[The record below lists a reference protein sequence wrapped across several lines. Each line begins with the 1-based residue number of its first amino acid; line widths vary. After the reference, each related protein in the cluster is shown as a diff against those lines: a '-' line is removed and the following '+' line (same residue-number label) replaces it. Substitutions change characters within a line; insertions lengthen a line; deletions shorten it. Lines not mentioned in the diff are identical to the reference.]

1 MASADRVNRVRAHLL
16 AQLVCLGRH
25 TLTGLLATNGQLQSD
40 WSADYRLY
48 SRHRIEPAE
57 LFSQLRKGV
66 QQSLDTQEALTVAM
80 DDSILRKSG
89 RKIPGVGYRRD
100 PLSPPFHVNLVR
112 GMRFV
117 QLSALSRQRDGFSRM
132 IPIDFQQAPLP
143 VRPSRQASA
152 EQQQAYKT
160 ALAAANINCVGLERV
175 TTLRRQLDEDPC
187 LPARHLRLVVDG
199 RFTNAKLLKNLP
211 PNTTLIGRIRRDAK
225 LFWLPQGQ
233 AATGRKRLYGQAAPT
248 PQELLS
254 DPGVEFQLLQAQLGA
269 RSCQFR
275 VKLLGPL
282 RALQAGGN
290 QNLQLL
296 VIAPLGYRLRKGSK
310 LLYRQPAFLIC
321 TDPELDS
328 QSLLQSYLWRWDIEI
343 NFRDQKTL
351 LGIGEAQVRNP
362 HSVQS
367 QPALAVAAYGL
378 LLLAAAQAN
387 LQALSQPKWRPDSEP
402 KRLSTASLIN
412 LLRHELWNASITKTF
427 SHFSSD
433 LGHNH
438 NPLKPQPDLRSA
450 LFYVSLEPLR
460 AKLQFQAFHAWITFT
475 QSLPDSPP
483 CPRQPEFLKHHA
495 RQQTRK
501 TIAAIGWIVRIQR
514 PFRLGKKLVRATA
527 SNIRR

>member
-25 TLTGLLATNGQLQSD
+25 TVTGLLATNGQLQSD

-57 LFSQLRKGV
+57 LFSQVRRGV
-66 QQSLDTQEALTVAM
+66 QQSLGTQEALTVAM

-143 VRPSRQASA
+143 ARPSPQASA
-152 EQQQAYKT
+152 EQQQAYKR
-160 ALAAANINCVGLERV
+160 ALATANINCVGLERV
-175 TTLRRQLDEDPC
+175 ATLRRQLDEDPC
-187 LPARHLRLVVDG
+187 LPARHLRVVVDG

-211 PNTTLIGRIRRDAK
+211 PKTTLIGRIRRDAK

-254 DPGVEFQLLQAQLGA
+254 DPGVEYQLLQAQLGA

-321 TDPELDS
+321 TDPELDP

-367 QPALAVAAYGL
+367 QPAVAVAAYGL

-433 LGHNH
+433 PGDDH

-450 LFYVSLEPLR
+450 LFY
-460 AKLQFQAFHAWITFT
+460 
-475 QSLPDSPP
+475 
-483 CPRQPEFLKHHA
+483 
-495 RQQTRK
+495 
-501 TIAAIGWIVRIQR
+501 AA
-514 PFRLGKKLVRATA
+514 A
-527 SNIRR
+527 

>member
-1 MASADRVNRVRAHLL
+1 MAGAERANRVRAHLL

-25 TLTGLLATNGQLQSD
+25 TLTGLLATNGQLHSD

-48 SRHRIEPAE
+48 SRQRIEPAE
-57 LFSQLRKGV
+57 LFGQVRRGV
-66 QQSLDTQEALTVAM
+66 QQSLGAQEALTVAM

-89 RKIPGVGYRRD
+89 RKTPGVGYRRD
-100 PLSPPFHVNLVR
+100 PLSPPFHVNFVR

-117 QLSALSRQRDGFSRM
+117 QLSALSRQRAGFCRM

-143 VRPSRQASA
+143 ARPSSKASA

-160 ALAAANINCVGLERV
+160 ALAAANINCLGLERIA
-175 TTLRRQLDEDPC
+175 TLRRQLDGEPSA
-187 LPARHLRLVVDG
+187 PARHLRVVVDG

-225 LFWLPQGQ
+225 LFFLPHGQ
-233 AATGRKRLYGQAAPT
+233 AATGRKRLYGQAAPS
-248 PQELLS
+248 PEELLS
-254 DPGVEFQLLQAQLGA
+254 DPGVEFQLVHAQLGA

-275 VKLLGPL
+275 VKALAPV

-321 TDPELDS
+321 TDPALGI
-328 QSLLQSYLWRWDIEI
+328 QALLQSYLWRWDIEV
-343 NFRDQKTL
+343 NFRDQKSL

-367 QPALAVAAYGL
+367 QPAVAVAAYGL

-387 LQALSQPKWRPDSEP
+387 LQALSQPKWRSDSEP

-412 LLRHELWNASITKTF
+412 LLRHELWNASIIKSF
-427 SHFSSD
+427 CHFRSD
-433 LGHNH
+433 PGHDH
-438 NPLKPQPDLRSA
+438 KPTKPQPDLRSA
-450 LFYVSLEPLR
+450 LFY
-460 AKLQFQAFHAWITFT
+460 
-475 QSLPDSPP
+475 
-483 CPRQPEFLKHHA
+483 
-495 RQQTRK
+495 
-501 TIAAIGWIVRIQR
+501 AA
-514 PFRLGKKLVRATA
+514 A
-527 SNIRR
+527 

>member
-48 SRHRIEPAE
+48 SRQRIEPAE
-57 LFSQLRKGV
+57 LFGQVRRGV
-66 QQSLDTQEALTVAM
+66 QRSLGAQEALTVAM

-89 RKIPGVGYRRD
+89 RKTPGVGYRRD

-117 QLSALSRQRDGFSRM
+117 QLSALTRQKDGFCRM

-143 VRPSRQASA
+143 ARPSPKASA
-152 EQQQAYKT
+152 EQQQVYKT
-160 ALAAANINCVGLERV
+160 ALAAANINCVGLKRV
-175 TTLRRQLDEDPC
+175 HTLRRQLDEDPSA
-187 LPARHLRLVVDG
+187 LRLHLRVVVDG

-225 LFWLPQGQ
+225 LFFLPQGQ
-233 AATGRKRLYGQAAPT
+233 AATGRKRLYGQSAPT
-248 PQELLS
+248 PEGLLS
-254 DPGVEFQLLQAQLGA
+254 DPGVEFQLVQAQLGA
-269 RSCQFR
+269 WSCQFR
-275 VKLLGPL
+275 VKTLGPL
-282 RALQAGGN
+282 RASQAGGG

-321 TDPELDS
+321 TDPALGIE
-328 QSLLQSYLWRWDIEI
+328 SLLRSYLWRWDIEV
-343 NFRDQKTL
+343 NFRDQKSL

-367 QPALAVAAYGL
+367 QPAVAVAAYGL

-387 LQALSQPKWRPDSEP
+387 LQALTQPKWRSDPEP
-402 KRLSTASLIN
+402 RRLSTASLIN
-412 LLRHELWNASITKTF
+412 LLRHELWNASITKSF
-427 SHFSSD
+427 CHFRSD
-433 LGHNH
+433 PGHDH

-450 LFYVSLEPLR
+450 LFY
-460 AKLQFQAFHAWITFT
+460 
-475 QSLPDSPP
+475 
-483 CPRQPEFLKHHA
+483 
-495 RQQTRK
+495 
-501 TIAAIGWIVRIQR
+501 AA
-514 PFRLGKKLVRATA
+514 A
-527 SNIRR
+527 

>member
-66 QQSLDTQEALTVAM
+66 QQSLGTQEALRVAM

-152 EQQQAYKT
+152 EQQPAYKT

-254 DPGVEFQLLQAQLGA
+254 DPGLEFQLLQAQLGA

-367 QPALAVAAYGL
+367 QPAVAVAAYGL

-438 NPLKPQPDLRSA
+438 NPLKPQRDLRSA
-450 LFYVSLEPLR
+450 LFY
-460 AKLQFQAFHAWITFT
+460 
-475 QSLPDSPP
+475 
-483 CPRQPEFLKHHA
+483 
-495 RQQTRK
+495 
-501 TIAAIGWIVRIQR
+501 AA
-514 PFRLGKKLVRATA
+514 A
-527 SNIRR
+527 

>member
-1 MASADRVNRVRAHLL
+1 LRV
-16 AQLVCLGRH
+16 
-25 TLTGLLATNGQLQSD
+25 
-40 WSADYRLY
+40 
-48 SRHRIEPAE
+48 
-57 LFSQLRKGV
+57 
-66 QQSLDTQEALTVAM
+66 
-80 DDSILRKSG
+80 
-89 RKIPGVGYRRD
+89 
-100 PLSPPFHVNLVR
+100 
-112 GMRFV
+112 
-117 QLSALSRQRDGFSRM
+117 
-132 IPIDFQQAPLP
+132 
-143 VRPSRQASA
+143 
-152 EQQQAYKT
+152 
-160 ALAAANINCVGLERV
+160 
-175 TTLRRQLDEDPC
+175 
-187 LPARHLRLVVDG
+187 VVDG

-225 LFWLPQGQ
+225 LFWLPKGQ

-254 DPGVEFQLLQAQLGA
+254 DPGVEFQLVQAQLGA

-275 VKLLGPL
+275 VKVLGPL
-282 RALQAGGN
+282 RALQAGGS

-321 TDPELDS
+321 TDPALGI

-367 QPALAVAAYGL
+367 QPAVAVAAYGL

-427 SHFSSD
+427 SHFRSD
-433 LGHNH
+433 PGDDH

-450 LFYVSLEPLR
+450 LFY
-460 AKLQFQAFHAWITFT
+460 
-475 QSLPDSPP
+475 
-483 CPRQPEFLKHHA
+483 
-495 RQQTRK
+495 
-501 TIAAIGWIVRIQR
+501 AA
-514 PFRLGKKLVRATA
+514 A
-527 SNIRR
+527 

>member
-1 MASADRVNRVRAHLL
+1 MTSAKRVNRVRAHLL

-25 TLTGLLATNGQLQSD
+25 TVTGLLATNGQLHSD

-48 SRHRIEPAE
+48 SRHRIEPTE
-57 LFSQLRKGV
+57 LFRQVRRGV
-66 QQSLDTQEALTVAM
+66 EQSLGTKEVLTVAM

-100 PLSPPFHVNLVR
+100 PLSPPFHLNLVR

-117 QLSALSRQRDGFSRM
+117 QLSALTRQRDGFSRM

-143 VRPSRQASA
+143 ARPSPQASA
-152 EQQQAYKT
+152 EQQQAYKA
-160 ALAAANINCVGLERV
+160 ALAAANINCVGLQRV
-175 TTLRRQLDEDPC
+175 ATLRRQLDEDPC
-187 LPARHLRLVVDG
+187 LPARHLRVVVDG

-225 LFWLPQGQ
+225 LSWLPQGQ

-275 VKLLGPL
+275 VKLLGPV

-351 LGIGEAQVRNP
+351 LGIGEAQVRNA

-367 QPALAVAAYGL
+367 QPAVAVAAYSL
-378 LLLAAAQAN
+378 LLLAAAQAK

-427 SHFSSD
+427 SHFRSEP
-433 LGHNH
+433 GHDH
-438 NPLKPQPDLRSA
+438 NPLKPQPVLRSA
-450 LFYVSLEPLR
+450 LFY
-460 AKLQFQAFHAWITFT
+460 
-475 QSLPDSPP
+475 
-483 CPRQPEFLKHHA
+483 
-495 RQQTRK
+495 
-501 TIAAIGWIVRIQR
+501 AA
-514 PFRLGKKLVRATA
+514 A
-527 SNIRR
+527 

>member
-25 TLTGLLATNGQLQSD
+25 TVTGLLATNGQLQSD

-57 LFSQLRKGV
+57 LFSQVRRGV
-66 QQSLDTQEALTVAM
+66 QQSLGTQEALTVAM

-143 VRPSRQASA
+143 ARPSPQASA
-152 EQQQAYKT
+152 EQQQAYKR
-160 ALAAANINCVGLERV
+160 ALATANINCVGLERV
-175 TTLRRQLDEDPC
+175 ATLRRQLDEDPC
-187 LPARHLRLVVDG
+187 LPARHLRVVVDG

-211 PNTTLIGRIRRDAK
+211 PKTTLIGRIRRDAK

-233 AATGRKRLYGQAAPT
+233 ATTGRKRLYGQAAPT

-321 TDPELDS
+321 SDPELDS

-367 QPALAVAAYGL
+367 QPAVAVAAYGL

-427 SHFSSD
+427 SHFRSD
-433 LGHNH
+433 PGDDH

-450 LFYVSLEPLR
+450 LFY
-460 AKLQFQAFHAWITFT
+460 
-475 QSLPDSPP
+475 
-483 CPRQPEFLKHHA
+483 
-495 RQQTRK
+495 
-501 TIAAIGWIVRIQR
+501 AA
-514 PFRLGKKLVRATA
+514 A
-527 SNIRR
+527 